1 MQVRSAAD
9 VYLDFQG
16 LGDLKARARLDQ
28 DASLAEVSR
37 QFESLLMHMM
47 LKSMRQANL
56 GEGLMD
62 NDQSLFY
69 RDMFDHQLALHL
81 AESGGLGLAEMI
93 ERQLEGSQAAGE
105 KAKESLEDY
114 RSQVVEIAA
123 RRAVAARTDRPE
135 TPLSAAAMAAPG
147 EAPENLDPAHWSAE
161 DFVQHLWPWARSAA
175 AELGLPPQALL
186 AQAALETGWGRHLIR
201 MADGSPSYNLFGI
214 KAGPGWEGNRV
225 AVDTLEYEQ
234 GVVSRKR
241 ASFRAYD
248 SFEASFRDY
257 VAFLKTNPRYREAL
271 ASTADS
277 RDFFSAL
284 QRAGYAT
291 DPRYAEKIEGVL
303 ARLKS
308 ENLQPN

>member
-1 MQVRSAAD
+1 MQARTAAD

-16 LGDLKARARLDQ
+16 LGDLKARARQDQ
-28 DASLAEVSR
+28 DATLAEVSR

-56 GEGLMD
+56 GEGLLD

-93 ERQLEGSQAAGE
+93 ERQLGGPQAAVGKT
-105 KAKESLEDY
+105 KASLEDY
-114 RSQVVEIAA
+114 RGQVVEIAA
-123 RRAVAARTDRPE
+123 RVATPSQRPE
-135 TPLSAAAMAAPG
+135 TSDKGASIAPG
-147 EAPENLDPAHWSAE
+147 EAPENLDPADWSAE
-161 DFVQHLWPWARSAA
+161 DFVNNLWPWARSAA
-175 AELGLPPQALL
+175 DELGLSPQALL

-201 MADGSPSYNLFGI
+201 MADGSPSFNLFGI
-214 KAGPGWEGNRV
+214 KAGPGWEGKRV

-241 ASFRAYD
+241 AAFRAYD
-248 SFEASFRDY
+248 SFQESFRDY
-257 VAFLKTNPRYREAL
+257 VELLKTNPRYREAL

-291 DPRYAEKIEGVL
+291 DPHYAEKISGVL

-308 ENLQPN
+308 EKSQPN

>member
-1 MQVRSAAD
+1 MQARTAAD

-56 GEGLMD
+56 GEGLLD

-93 ERQLEGSQAAGE
+93 ERQLGGSEEASD

-114 RSQVVEIAA
+114 RGQVVEIAA
-123 RRAVAARTDRPE
+123 RRAVAAPTDRPE
-135 TPLSAAAMAAPG
+135 PTPQAAAAAPRQ
-147 EAPENLDPAHWSAE
+147 EPENLDPAHWSAE
-161 DFVQHLWPWARSAA
+161 DFVQRLWPWARSAA
-175 AELGLPPQALL
+175 AELGLAPQALL

-201 MADGSPSYNLFGI
+201 TADGNPSYNLFGI
-214 KAGPGWEGNRV
+214 KAGPEWEGNRV

-241 ASFRAYD
+241 AAFRAYD
-248 SFEASFRDY
+248 SFEDSFRDY

-291 DPRYAEKIEGVL
+291 DPRYAEKIGGVL

>member
-1 MQVRSAAD
+1 MQARAAAD

-28 DASLAEVSR
+28 DAGLAEVSR
-37 QFESLLMHMM
+37 QFESLLMHLM

-56 GEGLMD
+56 GEGLLD

-69 RDMFDHQLALHL
+69 RDMFDHQLALHM

-93 ERQLEGSQAAGE
+93 ERQLGGNQAAGE

-114 RSQVVEIAA
+114 RGQVVEIAA
-123 RRAVAARTDRPE
+123 RQAVAVRTERPE
-135 TPLSAAAMAAPG
+135 PTPQAAAAAPR
-147 EAPENLDPAHWSAE
+147 EASENLDPAHWSAE
-161 DFVQHLWPWARSAA
+161 DFVQRLWPWARSAA
-175 AELGLPPQALL
+175 AELGLAPQALL

-248 SFEASFRDY
+248 SFEDSFRDY

-291 DPRYAEKIEGVL
+291 DPRYAEKINGVL

-308 ENLQPN
+308 ENFQPN